1 MFPEFS
7 DWTKFYIELWKLLGV
22 FMKNSYNKNLTNNH
36 FKIFL
41 ADNIIF
47 KNITLLKKPLFLV
60 LPYLGPSLIQFIIKL
75 TKFRIELVKLM
86 DVFKKRVIM

>member
-60 LPYLGPSLIQFIIKL
+60 LPYLGPSLIQFITKL
-75 TKFRIELVKLM
+75 TKFHIELVKLM

>member
-60 LPYLGPSLIQFIIKL
+60 LPYLGPSLIQFITKL

>member
-7 DWTKFYIELWKLLGV
+7 DWTKFYIELVKLVGIV
-22 FMKNSYNKNLTNNH
+22 MKNSYNENLTNNY

-41 ADNIIF
+41 AGNIIF

-60 LPYLGPSLIQFIIKL
+60 LPYL
-75 TKFRIELVKLM
+75 
-86 DVFKKRVIM
+86 